1 MLQSSNTQKII
12 TLGTLKI
19 THTTSKSQIIYSTI
33 GIKLYVGDCKAPE
46 WMCAKKL
53 AICRSSCSLNRCATS
68 PLCINKI
75 NVDQHNI
82 E

>member
-33 GIKLYVGDCKAPE
+33 GIKLYGGDCEGPG
-46 WMCAKKL
+46 
-53 AICRSSCSLNRCATS
+53 
-68 PLCINKI
+68 
-75 NVDQHNI
+75 
-82 E
+82 